1 MKEVTSRYAEAL
13 YSLKRDSNS
22 LEKTQEANE
31 EYQTALKLDS
41 EDETTLNNYG
51 NFLLQNGEPE
61 SAKKY
66 FIKAIEL
73 NPDFNLYKEN
83 LYQSTKMSTKY
94 YKLKTKYKN
103 KFLKP
108 IMDKKGYLNVG
119 LSKNNQRKAFKIHRL
134 VALHFIP
141 NIENKPE
148 IDHINTIKTDN
159 TVFLNEDGSINY
171 EKTNLRWTTRKENI
185 NNPLT
190 KTKMRINARK
200 PSKGKYGK
208 KHHRSKPIIQYDKDG
223 NFIREW
229 DCANDV
235 ERVLGISN
243 KHIGSVCLGKR
254 KSCGGYIWKYK
265 NAA

>member
-1 MKEVTSRYAEAL
+1 MIENTEIWKDIDGYEGYQVSNLGRVR
-13 YSLKRDSNS
+13 SLDRIDNNNHPLNGVILKPYISNS
-22 LEKTQEANE
+22 G
-31 EYQTALKLDS
+31 Y
-41 EDETTLNNYG
+41 
-51 NFLLQNGEPE
+51 LLVG
-61 SAKKY
+61 
-66 FIKAIEL
+66 
-73 NPDFNLYKEN
+73 LYK
-83 LYQSTKMSTKY
+83 QQRC
-94 YKLKTKYKN
+94 YKKL
-103 KFLKP
+103 
-108 IMDKKGYLNVG
+108 V
-119 LSKNNQRKAFKIHRL
+119 HRL
-134 VALHFIP
+134 VAEAFIP
-141 NIENKPE
+141 NPDNKPE

-190 KTKMRINARK
+190 KTKMQINARK

-265 NAA
+265 KG

>member
-1 MKEVTSRYAEAL
+1 MKEIWKNIEGYEGYQVSNLGRVRSLDRIDSNNHPLNGVILKPYISNSGYLLVGL
-13 YSLKRDSNS
+13 YKQQKRDR
-22 LEKTQEANE
+22 
-31 EYQTALKLDS
+31 KL
-41 EDETTLNNYG
+41 L
-51 NFLLQNGEPE
+51 
-61 SAKKY
+61 
-66 FIKAIEL
+66 
-73 NPDFNLYKEN
+73 
-83 LYQSTKMSTKY
+83 
-94 YKLKTKYKN
+94 
-103 KFLKP
+103 
-108 IMDKKGYLNVG
+108 
-119 LSKNNQRKAFKIHRL
+119 HRL
-134 VALHFIP
+134 VAEAFIP
-141 NIENKPE
+141 NPENKSE

-159 TVFLNEDGSINY
+159 TVFLNEDGSIDY

-208 KHHRSKPIIQYDKDG
+208 KHHRSKPIIQYDKEG
-223 NFIREW
+223 NFIKEW
-229 DCANDV
+229 ECANDV

>member
-1 MKEVTSRYAEAL
+1 MKEIWKDIKGYEGIYQVSSEGRVRSLDRIDNNNHPLKGVILKPYISNSGYLLVGL
-13 YSLKRDSNS
+13 YKQQKRDR
-22 LEKTQEANE
+22 
-31 EYQTALKLDS
+31 KL
-41 EDETTLNNYG
+41 L
-51 NFLLQNGEPE
+51 
-61 SAKKY
+61 
-66 FIKAIEL
+66 
-73 NPDFNLYKEN
+73 
-83 LYQSTKMSTKY
+83 
-94 YKLKTKYKN
+94 
-103 KFLKP
+103 
-108 IMDKKGYLNVG
+108 
-119 LSKNNQRKAFKIHRL
+119 HRL
-134 VALHFIP
+134 VAEAFIP
-141 NIENKPE
+141 NPDNKPE

-159 TVFLNEDGSINY
+159 TVWLNEDGSVNY
-171 EKTNLRWTTRKENI
+171 DKTNLRWTTRKENI

-190 KTKMRINARK
+190 KTKMQINARK

-229 DCANDV
+229 ECANDV

>member
-1 MKEVTSRYAEAL
+1 MKEIWKDIKGYEGIYQVSNLGRVRSLDRIDSNNHPLKGVILKSYISNSGYLLVGL
-13 YSLKRDSNS
+13 YKQQKRDG
-22 LEKTQEANE
+22 
-31 EYQTALKLDS
+31 KL
-41 EDETTLNNYG
+41 L
-51 NFLLQNGEPE
+51 
-61 SAKKY
+61 
-66 FIKAIEL
+66 
-73 NPDFNLYKEN
+73 
-83 LYQSTKMSTKY
+83 
-94 YKLKTKYKN
+94 
-103 KFLKP
+103 
-108 IMDKKGYLNVG
+108 
-119 LSKNNQRKAFKIHRL
+119 HRL
-134 VALHFIP
+134 VAEAFIP
-141 NIENKPE
+141 NPDNKPE

-190 KTKMRINARK
+190 KTKMQINARK

-223 NFIREW
+223 NFIKEW

-254 KSCGGYIWKYK
+254 KTCGGYIWKYK

>member
-1 MKEVTSRYAEAL
+1 MIENTEIWKDIDGYEGYQVSNLGRVK
-13 YSLKRDSNS
+13 SLDRIDSN
-22 LEKTQEANE
+22 NHP
-31 EYQTALKLDS
+31 LKGVILKPYIS
-41 EDETTLNNYG
+41 NSGY
-51 NFLLQNGEPE
+51 LLVG
-61 SAKKY
+61 
-66 FIKAIEL
+66 
-73 NPDFNLYKEN
+73 LYK
-83 LYQSTKMSTKY
+83 QQRC
-94 YKLKTKYKN
+94 YKKL
-103 KFLKP
+103 
-108 IMDKKGYLNVG
+108 V
-119 LSKNNQRKAFKIHRL
+119 HRL
-134 VALHFIP
+134 VAEAFIP
-141 NIENKPE
+141 NPDNNPE
-148 IDHINTIKTDN
+148 IDHISTIKTDN
-159 TVFLNEDGSINY
+159 RVE
-171 EKTNLRWTTRKENI
+171 NLRWVTQKENI

>member
-1 MKEVTSRYAEAL
+1 MKEIWKDIKGYEGYQVSNLGRVRSLDRIDSNNHPLKGVILKL
-13 YSLKRDSNS
+13 YISNSGYLLVGLYKQQKRDR
-22 LEKTQEANE
+22 
-31 EYQTALKLDS
+31 KL
-41 EDETTLNNYG
+41 L
-51 NFLLQNGEPE
+51 
-61 SAKKY
+61 
-66 FIKAIEL
+66 
-73 NPDFNLYKEN
+73 
-83 LYQSTKMSTKY
+83 
-94 YKLKTKYKN
+94 
-103 KFLKP
+103 
-108 IMDKKGYLNVG
+108 
-119 LSKNNQRKAFKIHRL
+119 HRL
-134 VALHFIP
+134 VAEAFIP
-141 NIENKPE
+141 NPDNKPE
-148 IDHINTIKTDN
+148 IDHINTIKIDN

-208 KHHRSKPIIQYDKDG
+208 KHHRSKPIIQYDKEG
-223 NFIREW
+223 NFIKEW

-254 KSCGGYIWKYK
+254 KSCGGYIWRYK

>member
-1 MKEVTSRYAEAL
+1 MIENTEIWKPVVGYEGLYEVSSYGRVRSLDRIDNNNHPLKGAILKPYISNSGYLLVGL
-13 YSLKRDSNS
+13 YKQQKRDR
-22 LEKTQEANE
+22 
-31 EYQTALKLDS
+31 KL
-41 EDETTLNNYG
+41 L
-51 NFLLQNGEPE
+51 
-61 SAKKY
+61 
-66 FIKAIEL
+66 
-73 NPDFNLYKEN
+73 
-83 LYQSTKMSTKY
+83 
-94 YKLKTKYKN
+94 
-103 KFLKP
+103 
-108 IMDKKGYLNVG
+108 
-119 LSKNNQRKAFKIHRL
+119 HRL
-134 VALHFIP
+134 VAEAFIP
-141 NIENKPE
+141 NPDNKPE

-190 KTKMRINARK
+190 KTKMHINARK

-208 KHHRSKPIIQYDKDG
+208 KHHRSKPIIQYDKEG
-223 NFIREW
+223 NFIKEW

>member
-1 MKEVTSRYAEAL
+1 MKEIWKDIKGYEGIYQVSSEGRVR
-13 YSLKRDSNS
+13 SLDRV
-22 LEKTQEANE
+22 
-31 EYQTALKLDS
+31 
-41 EDETTLNNYG
+41 EDRGRN
-51 NFLLQNGEPE
+51 
-61 SAKKY
+61 
-66 FIKAIEL
+66 IKGKI
-73 NPDFNLYKEN
+73 
-83 LYQSTKMSTKY
+83 
-94 YKLKTKYKN
+94 
-103 KFLKP
+103 LKP
-108 IMDKKGYLNVG
+108 SINPYGYCVVG
-119 LSKNNQRKAFKIHRL
+119 LFKNGTQKKNMVHRL
-134 VALHFIP
+134 VAEAFIP
-141 NIENKPE
+141 NPDNKPE

-159 TVFLNEDGSINY
+159 NVFLNEDGSINY

-190 KTKMRINARK
+190 KTKMRINVCK

-208 KHHRSKPIIQYDKDG
+208 KHHRSKPIIQYDKEG
-223 NFIREW
+223 NFIKEW

>member
-1 MKEVTSRYAEAL
+1 MKEIWKDIEGYEGYQVSNLGRVKSL
-13 YSLKRDSNS
+13 DRIDSNNHSLKGVILKPYISNS
-22 LEKTQEANE
+22 G
-31 EYQTALKLDS
+31 Y
-41 EDETTLNNYG
+41 
-51 NFLLQNGEPE
+51 LLVG
-61 SAKKY
+61 
-66 FIKAIEL
+66 
-73 NPDFNLYKEN
+73 LYK
-83 LYQSTKMSTKY
+83 QQKRDR
-94 YKLKTKYKN
+94 KL
-103 KFLKP
+103 L
-108 IMDKKGYLNVG
+108 
-119 LSKNNQRKAFKIHRL
+119 HRL
-134 VALHFIP
+134 VAEAFIP
-141 NIENKPE
+141 NPENKPE

-190 KTKMRINARK
+190 KTKMQINARK

-208 KHHRSKPIIQYDKDG
+208 KHHRSKPIIQYDKEG
-223 NFIREW
+223 NFIKEW
-229 DCANDV
+229 ECANDV

>member
-1 MKEVTSRYAEAL
+1 MKENTEIWNPVVGYEGL
-13 YSLKRDSNS
+13 YEVSSYGRVRSLDRIDSNNHPLKGVILKPYISNSGYLLVGLYKQQKRDR
-22 LEKTQEANE
+22 
-31 EYQTALKLDS
+31 KL
-41 EDETTLNNYG
+41 L
-51 NFLLQNGEPE
+51 
-61 SAKKY
+61 
-66 FIKAIEL
+66 
-73 NPDFNLYKEN
+73 
-83 LYQSTKMSTKY
+83 
-94 YKLKTKYKN
+94 
-103 KFLKP
+103 
-108 IMDKKGYLNVG
+108 
-119 LSKNNQRKAFKIHRL
+119 HRL
-134 VALHFIP
+134 VAEAFLP
-141 NIENKPE
+141 NPDNKPE

-171 EKTNLRWTTRKENI
+171 EKTNLRWVTKKENI

-208 KHHRSKPIIQYDKDG
+208 KHHRSKSIIQYDKEG
-223 NFIREW
+223 NFIKEW

>member
-1 MKEVTSRYAEAL
+1 MIENTEIWKDIDGYEGYQVS
-13 YSLKRDSNS
+13 SLGRVRSLDRIDSNNHP
-22 LEKTQEANE
+22 LNGVI
-31 EYQTALKLDS
+31 LKPYIS
-41 EDETTLNNYG
+41 NSGY
-51 NFLLQNGEPE
+51 LLVG
-61 SAKKY
+61 
-66 FIKAIEL
+66 
-73 NPDFNLYKEN
+73 LYK
-83 LYQSTKMSTKY
+83 QQRC
-94 YKLKTKYKN
+94 YKKL
-103 KFLKP
+103 
-108 IMDKKGYLNVG
+108 V
-119 LSKNNQRKAFKIHRL
+119 HRL
-134 VALHFIP
+134 VAEAFMP
-141 NIENKPE
+141 NPENKPE

-190 KTKMRINARK
+190 KTKIQINARK

-208 KHHRSKPIIQYDKDG
+208 KHHRSKPIIQYDKEG
-223 NFIREW
+223 NFIKEW

>member
-1 MKEVTSRYAEAL
+1 MIENTEIWKDIEGYEGYQVSNLGRVRSLDRIDSNNHPLNGVILKPYISNSGYLLVGL
-13 YSLKRDSNS
+13 YKQQKRDR
-22 LEKTQEANE
+22 
-31 EYQTALKLDS
+31 KL
-41 EDETTLNNYG
+41 L
-51 NFLLQNGEPE
+51 
-61 SAKKY
+61 
-66 FIKAIEL
+66 
-73 NPDFNLYKEN
+73 
-83 LYQSTKMSTKY
+83 
-94 YKLKTKYKN
+94 
-103 KFLKP
+103 
-108 IMDKKGYLNVG
+108 
-119 LSKNNQRKAFKIHRL
+119 HRL
-134 VALHFIP
+134 VAEAFIP
-141 NIENKPE
+141 NPENKSE

-159 TVFLNEDGSINY
+159 TVFLNEDGSVNY

-185 NNPLT
+185 NNPIT

-208 KHHRSKPIIQYDKDG
+208 KHHRSKPIIQYDKEG
-223 NFIREW
+223 NFIKEW

>member
-1 MKEVTSRYAEAL
+1 M
-13 YSLKRDSNS
+13 
-22 LEKTQEANE
+22 
-31 EYQTALKLDS
+31 
-41 EDETTLNNYG
+41 
-51 NFLLQNGEPE
+51 
-61 SAKKY
+61 
-66 FIKAIEL
+66 IE
-73 NPDFNLYKEN
+73 NTEIW
-83 LYQSTKMSTKY
+83 
-94 YKLKTKYKN
+94 
-103 KFLKP
+103 KP
-108 IMDKKGYLNVG
+108 IMGYEGLYECSNLGRVRSLDRIDSNNHPLNGVILKPYISNSGYLLVG
-119 LSKNNQRKAFKIHRL
+119 LYKQQKRDRKLLHRL
-134 VALHFIP
+134 VAEAFLP
-141 NIENKPE
+141 NPDNKPE

-190 KTKMRINARK
+190 KTKMQINARK

-223 NFIREW
+223 NFIKEW

>member
-1 MKEVTSRYAEAL
+1 MKEIWKDIDGYEGYQVSNLGRVRSLDRIDSNNHPLKGVILKPHISNSGYLLVGL
-13 YSLKRDSNS
+13 YKQQKRDG
-22 LEKTQEANE
+22 
-31 EYQTALKLDS
+31 KL
-41 EDETTLNNYG
+41 L
-51 NFLLQNGEPE
+51 
-61 SAKKY
+61 
-66 FIKAIEL
+66 
-73 NPDFNLYKEN
+73 
-83 LYQSTKMSTKY
+83 
-94 YKLKTKYKN
+94 
-103 KFLKP
+103 
-108 IMDKKGYLNVG
+108 
-119 LSKNNQRKAFKIHRL
+119 HRL
-134 VALHFIP
+134 VAEAFLP
-141 NIENKPE
+141 NPDNKPE

-208 KHHRSKPIIQYDKDG
+208 KHHRSKPIIQYDKEG
-223 NFIREW
+223 NFIKEW

>member
-1 MKEVTSRYAEAL
+1 MAEA
-13 YSLKRDSNS
+13 
-22 LEKTQEANE
+22 
-31 EYQTALKLDS
+31 
-41 EDETTLNNYG
+41 
-51 NFLLQNGEPE
+51 
-61 SAKKY
+61 
-66 FIKAIEL
+66 
-73 NPDFNLYKEN
+73 
-83 LYQSTKMSTKY
+83 
-94 YKLKTKYKN
+94 
-103 KFLKP
+103 
-108 IMDKKGYLNVG
+108 
-119 LSKNNQRKAFKIHRL
+119 
-134 VALHFIP
+134 FIP
-141 NIENKPE
+141 NPENKSE
-148 IDHINTIKTDN
+148 IDHINTIKTEN

-190 KTKMRINARK
+190 KTKMQINARK

-208 KHHRSKPIIQYDKDG
+208 KHHRSKPIIQYDKEG
-223 NFIREW
+223 NFIKEW

>member
-1 MKEVTSRYAEAL
+1 MKEIWKDIKGYEGYQVSSLGRVRSLDRIDSNNHPLKGVILKPYISNSGYLLVGL
-13 YSLKRDSNS
+13 YKQQKRDR
-22 LEKTQEANE
+22 
-31 EYQTALKLDS
+31 KL
-41 EDETTLNNYG
+41 L
-51 NFLLQNGEPE
+51 
-61 SAKKY
+61 
-66 FIKAIEL
+66 
-73 NPDFNLYKEN
+73 
-83 LYQSTKMSTKY
+83 
-94 YKLKTKYKN
+94 
-103 KFLKP
+103 
-108 IMDKKGYLNVG
+108 
-119 LSKNNQRKAFKIHRL
+119 HRL
-134 VALHFIP
+134 VAEAFIP
-141 NIENKPE
+141 NPDNKPE

-190 KTKMRINARK
+190 KTKMQINARK

-208 KHHRSKPIIQYDKDG
+208 KHHRSKPIIQYDKEG
-223 NFIREW
+223 NFIKEW

>member
-1 MKEVTSRYAEAL
+1 MIENTEIWKPVVGYEELYEVSNFGRVRSLDRIDSNNHPLKGVILKPYISNSGYLLVGL
-13 YSLKRDSNS
+13 YKQQKRDR
-22 LEKTQEANE
+22 
-31 EYQTALKLDS
+31 KL
-41 EDETTLNNYG
+41 L
-51 NFLLQNGEPE
+51 
-61 SAKKY
+61 
-66 FIKAIEL
+66 
-73 NPDFNLYKEN
+73 
-83 LYQSTKMSTKY
+83 
-94 YKLKTKYKN
+94 
-103 KFLKP
+103 
-108 IMDKKGYLNVG
+108 
-119 LSKNNQRKAFKIHRL
+119 HRL
-134 VALHFIP
+134 VAEAFIP
-141 NIENKPE
+141 NPENKPE

-159 TVFLNEDGSINY
+159 TVFLNEDGSIDY

-208 KHHRSKPIIQYDKDG
+208 KHHRSKPIIQYDKEG
-223 NFIREW
+223 NFIKEW
-229 DCANDV
+229 ECANDV